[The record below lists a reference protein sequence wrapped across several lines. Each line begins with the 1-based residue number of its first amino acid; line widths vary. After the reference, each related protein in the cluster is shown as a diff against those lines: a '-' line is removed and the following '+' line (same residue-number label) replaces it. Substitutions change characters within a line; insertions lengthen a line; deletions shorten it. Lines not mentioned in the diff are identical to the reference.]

1 MNDKETFLHL
11 YGLASDHHDKT
22 GDMKP
27 WLVLASA
34 EDNAGD
40 SGFSP
45 DDEGYFPFVI
55 ESLHGLLA
63 PRGSDY
69 QDQIPWFAAR
79 GFVA

>member
-1 MNDKETFLHL
+1 MKDKDLFLHL
-11 YGLASDHHDKT
+11 YGLAHDHHEAT

-34 EDNAGD
+34 ENNAGD

-45 DDEGYFPFVI
+45 DDEGYFPLVI
-55 ESLHGLLA
+55 GSLRDLLA
-63 PRGSDY
+63 PRSDY
-69 QDQIPWFAAR
+69 RDQIPWFAAN